1 MKKILF
7 VLICLISLSCQSE
20 KDEIIENN
28 NNNNTSVLLNDID
41 GDGITNDIDKDNN
54 TRQGVPVD
62 ENGVMQNPIY
72 LDETDLLAVTASAN
86 SDLTYFVSYEE
97 ITD

>member
-1 MKKILF
+1 MKKNLF

-20 KDEIIENN
+20 KDEIIENNN

-54 TRQGVPVD
+54 TRQGS
-62 ENGVMQNPIY
+62 
-72 LDETDLLAVTASAN
+72 LLTRM
-86 SDLTYFVSYEE
+86 VSCK
-97 ITD
+97 IQSI